1 MAKLVVQHRVQD
13 YARWKAVFD
22 EHGKVWQKHGAKGHT
37 LYRSVDDPR
46 VLVILTEF
54 PTTQGAKA
62 FAADPT
68 LKEAMARAGV
78 ESVPNIY
85 LCEEVETVRY

>member
-1 MAKLVVQHRVQD
+1 MAKLIVQHRVQD
-13 YARWKAVFD
+13 YARWKPVFD
-22 EHGKVWQKHGAKGHT
+22 DRKLREKHGAKGHT
-37 LYRSVDDPR
+37 LYRAVDDPR
-46 VLVILTEF
+46 VMVILTEF

-62 FAADPT
+62 FAADPA
-68 LKEAMARAGV
+68 LKEQMARAGV